1 MRTVYIQSI
10 NPYLKKSKEAYQK
23 LFTKLG
29 LASHMTS
36 FHCLETGVL
45 SEKST
50 ELLFQEV
57 SSHCTDHD
65 VDVDIV
71 GV

>member
-1 MRTVYIQSI
+1 M
-10 NPYLKKSKEAYQK
+10 A
-23 LFTKLG
+23 
-29 LASHMTS
+29 S

-45 SEKST
+45 SEKTT

-57 SSHCTDHD
+57 SVDD
-65 VDVDIV
+65 VVDDDDDDDDVGDFL

>member
-1 MRTVYIQSI
+1 M
-10 NPYLKKSKEAYQK
+10 KKTKEAYQK

-29 LASHMTS
+29 LASNMAS

-45 SEKST
+45 SEKTT

-57 SSHCTDHD
+57 SAEH
-65 VDVDIV
+65 
-71 GV
+71 